1 MSAEILLHHA
11 LISYCNWLLTF
22 GLLILSEQKIDRIE
36 TRLENIE
43 ILLRNSPHRPIP
55 DPGSSTTPYRSA
67 LSSTVDTG
75 TTSTP
80 DFGTPDAGSVF
91 GSNSVITQQTSFA
104 NELIEDVMQ
113 RNSLRD
119 IDPRMSE
126 ALANLRQIMEVQ
138 RQSPITYGPRFPL
151 QRSLPPGGLR
161 QLEMPPIN
169 VVVSL
174 LRSMKCMYKW
184 FIGRVNADSFA
195 ASTPGLFTFICY
207 FFAVKDFSNLCSQIY
222 FPTEDFSDAVF
233 IIVNIGLYYL
243 FLEFLPDGH
252 DLYIHTTRVN
262 METAL
267 ANINL
272 FMPTTVENVQAL
284 LLGVG

>member
-43 ILLRNSPHRPIP
+43 TLLRNSPHRPIP
-55 DPGSSTTPYRSA
+55 VPESSTTQYRSA
-67 LSSTVDTG
+67 LSSTVNAG
-75 TTSTP
+75 TTYTP

-161 QLEMPPIN
+161 QLEMPPID
-169 VVVSL
+169 VVVPL
-174 LRSMKCMYKW
+174 LRGMKCMTNGSQVVLMLTYSQRLHQASLHSYVTSLQSRTFQTSAAR
-184 FIGRVNADSFA
+184 FISPQKNILMQSLLSLILDYITCSSSANLMGTICISIQLG
-195 ASTPGLFTFICY
+195 STWKLP
-207 FFAVKDFSNLCSQIY
+207 SQ
-222 FPTEDFSDAVF
+222 T
-233 IIVNIGLYYL
+233 
-243 FLEFLPDGH
+243 
-252 DLYIHTTRVN
+252 
-262 METAL
+262 
-267 ANINL
+267 
-272 FMPTTVENVQAL
+272 
-284 LLGVG
+284 